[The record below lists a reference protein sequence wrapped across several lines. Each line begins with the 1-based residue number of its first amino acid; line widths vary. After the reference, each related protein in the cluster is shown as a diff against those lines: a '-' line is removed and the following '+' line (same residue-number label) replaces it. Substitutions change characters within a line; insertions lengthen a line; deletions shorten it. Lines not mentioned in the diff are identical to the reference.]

1 MWVMMMVMVMVGMYY
16 HHNLRLRSIWHCK
29 RYCEAEGENGSED
42 YLFHTLW

>member
-1 MWVMMMVMVMVGMYY
+1 MWVMMMVMVMVGMY
-16 HHNLRLRSIWHCK
+16 NLRLRSIWHCK